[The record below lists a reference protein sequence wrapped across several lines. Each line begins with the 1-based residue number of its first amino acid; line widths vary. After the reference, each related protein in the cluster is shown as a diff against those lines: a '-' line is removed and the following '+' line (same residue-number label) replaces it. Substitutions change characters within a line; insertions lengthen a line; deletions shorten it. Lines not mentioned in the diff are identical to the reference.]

1 MFVLSP
7 DLTRSATAFF
17 DLPLSTVLL
26 KEDARWPWVLLVPR
40 VAGASEMTD
49 LADADAARLM
59 TEIRAAARAVAAEA
73 GVTRTNVGALGNIA
87 PQLHVHVIGR
97 WPGDAA
103 WPGPVWGVEGKAA
116 YAEPARAALIAR
128 LTSRLDPRRGP

>member
-7 DLTRSATAFF
+7 DLTRSATVFLE
-17 DLPLSTVLL
+17 LPLSTVLL
-26 KEDARWPWVLLVPR
+26 KEDARWPWLLLAPR
-40 VAGASEMTD
+40 VEGASEITD
-49 LADADAARLM
+49 LDERDAAQLM
-59 TEIRAAARAVAAEA
+59 AEIRAAARAVAAEA

-103 WPGPVWGVEGKAA
+103 WPGPVWGVEGKVA
-116 YAEPARAALIAR
+116 YTEPARAALIAR
-128 LTSRLDPRRGP
+128 LAAGLAR